1 MSSYENYCIFVAQK
15 IKRMNRIIFLSAII
29 FLAIVSTAQ
38 SQIQHPTAWLRADS
52 ATLGAPS
59 WKDVSGNGLDATPSA
74 GSMPAAFSRMN
85 YNKCFEVGGTETFTL
100 PLGINDSRQSDVIVV
115 YETYDTTY
123 ENALWQVQLDTAK
136 RIGQTT
142 RRILNDNGQITY
154 DTTNRLNPVINY
166 LAQSWRT
173 PEVCAPSLTL
183 CAADSLPLY
192 GRIAE
197 ALYFDRRIG
206 DTAVIQWISYLAVK
220 YGVTLSQTDYL
231 DSRRNVIWDYTNHP
245 DYSASIAGVG
255 RDDSTGLCQKQ
266 TYFADNR
273 MIIGIVG
280 TQNIAS
286 LQTGNNED
294 NPAYIADG
302 DFIIFGMDGALPAV
316 SEIYTQS
323 GETYE
328 VVGRSMAQV
337 TGNAHTYGTFI
348 LLDTAVVETCH
359 GASLQ
364 EGPVLLIDRSGTGD
378 FPTGET
384 EQVQASGTD
393 SLGHYI
399 YNGIHWD
406 TDRNGRDFFC
416 FAVTMPD
423 TTDTPKALAVD
434 GGNNGTTQ
442 DNMAND
448 GRRDAKYCASADPDN
463 RTDNEKSPFPIT
475 HYRLSPNPNHGR
487 FVVEVEYPE
496 VQDVTVTVYDSDGRL
511 LLTMSG
517 KGQHAYR
524 FENSV
529 PTAGHYLIDITSP
542 SERKTL
548 KMLVN

>member
-1 MSSYENYCIFVAQK
+1 MSRKNYLIIGLFVMFAT
-15 IKRMNRIIFLSAII
+15 
-29 FLAIVSTAQ
+29 TAQ

-74 GSMPAAFSRMN
+74 DSMPAAFSRMN
-85 YNKCFEVGGTETFTL
+85 FNKCFEVGGTETFTL

-154 DTTNRLNPVINY
+154 DTANRLNPVINY

-173 PEVCAPSLTL
+173 PEVCAPTLTL

-220 YGVTLSQTDYL
+220 YGVTLAQTDYL

-255 RDDSTGLCQKQ
+255 RDDSVGLNQKQ
-266 TYFADNR
+266 TFFADNR
-273 MIIGIVG
+273 MIIAMVEA
-280 TQNIAS
+280 NNYSS

-294 NPAYIADG
+294 NPASIADG
-302 DFIIFGMDGALPAV
+302 DFIIFGMDGVLPAV
-316 SEIYTQS
+316 SEIYTQD
-323 GETYE
+323 GVTYE

-348 LLDTAVVETCH
+348 LLDTTAVETQNF
-359 GASLQ
+359 ASQ
-364 EGPVLLIDRSGTGD
+364 QTPPVLLIDRSGTGD

-384 EQVQASGTD
+384 EQVQASGMD

-399 YNGIHWD
+399 YNDIHWD

-434 GGNNGTTQ
+434 GESNGKCGMENGKLERDGTLCQ
-442 DNMAND
+442 AN
-448 GRRDAKYCASADPDN
+448 GCNKESLSIAHYKLQIES
-463 RTDNEKSPFPIT
+463 SPFPIA
-475 HYRLSPNPNHGR
+475 HYKLSPNPNHGR

-511 LLTMSG
+511 LLTMNG

-529 PTAGHYLIDITSP
+529 PTAGHYLIDIASDT
-542 SERKTL
+542 ERKTL
-548 KMLVN
+548 KMVVN